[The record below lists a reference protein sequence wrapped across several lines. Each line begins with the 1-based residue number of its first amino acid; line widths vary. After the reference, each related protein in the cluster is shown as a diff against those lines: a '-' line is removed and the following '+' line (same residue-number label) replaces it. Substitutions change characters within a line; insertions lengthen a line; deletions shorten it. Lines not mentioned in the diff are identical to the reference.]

1 MRIRNLV
8 FTLALG
14 VTGCAG
20 LPPPFNSFANPL
32 TTSTVSGV
40 NASWGGALALAANYH
55 DACASRLIPPSCRPI
70 VVKMQQYAIAP
81 QAAVRAM
88 NKASVGD
95 STNVVVL
102 VQAASDAVNDYK
114 TLQMTYGV
122 K

>member
-32 TTSTVSGV
+32 NVSTVSTV
-40 NASWGGALALAANYH
+40 NASWGGALALAANYR
-55 DACASRLIPPSCRPI
+55 DACANRLIPPSCRPI

-81 QAAVRAM
+81 QAAVKAV
-88 NKASVGD
+88 NKATVGG
-95 STNVVVL
+95 STNVVAL
-102 VQAASDAVNDYK
+102 AQAASDAVNDYK
-114 TLQMTYGV
+114 TLQMQYGIH
-122 K
+122 